1 MIRLVLVTAALL
13 TVATALAGCRAS
25 GEVGKA
31 ATPVT
36 LPR

>member
-1 MIRLVLVTAALL
+1 MIRMVLVMAALL

-25 GEVGKA
+25 GEVGHSSS
-31 ATPVT
+31 VS

>member
-1 MIRLVLVTAALL
+1 VSAALL
-13 TVATALAGCRAS
+13 VVTTALAGCRAS
-25 GEVGKA
+25 GEVQKT